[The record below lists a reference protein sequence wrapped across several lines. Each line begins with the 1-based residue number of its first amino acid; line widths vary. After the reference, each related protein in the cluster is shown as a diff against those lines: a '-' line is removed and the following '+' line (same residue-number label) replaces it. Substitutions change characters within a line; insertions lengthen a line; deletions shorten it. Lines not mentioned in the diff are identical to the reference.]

1 MNTTM
6 LRFLAAP
13 LLLLTATLCNAQ
25 ELQETTE
32 ATVAPTTLTE
42 YEFYTRI
49 ANLPETPG
57 EFVYLGNRPCIIDFY
72 ADWCRPCRMLSSIL
86 NDLANEYTGKV
97 DFYKVNVDKERNLAT
112 AFNIRSIPTLLF
124 IPMSGKPTLMQG
136 ASPKEEL
143 KKIID
148 ELLLKKTKE

>member
-1 MNTTM
+1 MTRKLKEEKGMAVVLTTSN
-6 LRFLAAP
+6 FD
-13 LLLLTATLCNAQ
+13 
-25 ELQETTE
+25 EEVYE
-32 ATVAPTTLTE
+32 AGMPVL
-42 YEFYTRI
+42 
-49 ANLPETPG
+49 
-57 EFVYLGNRPCIIDFY
+57 VDFY
-72 ADWCRPCRMLSSIL
+72 ADWCRPCRMLSPIL